1 MFKIIDV
8 SCSSGQVKFSPE
20 TKDGISFCTL
30 SAACADGFDPDC
42 AVRLTLMP
50 EKEITAWMG
59 IELYSAFW
67 SRPRFGKDFS
77 ELPALQIAE
86 GFGGKPAG
94 LQALLCRFADG
105 KYGFLLPLCKGGYVT
120 SLEGQN
126 GFLCSVTRS
135 NCSGVKE
142 CETIPFVAA
151 EGDDPYALAEKC
163 AGAAAELL
171 GNGLKVRTERKYPEV
186 FEYLG
191 WCSWDAMEIW
201 VNEEEILEKCAEFRE
216 KNIPVRWAI
225 LDDMWADIAWT
236 KELPKFTDHSI
247 SFGVMHS
254 SPMRDYEADPV
265 RFPNGLKGC
274 IGKMKERF
282 GLKAGVWHPT
292 CGYWQG
298 LEPGSA
304 AAEKLADYTVTV
316 KDGSIMPDLTD
327 PGKSYGFYSTMH
339 AFFKDCGADFLKID
353 NQSFIRRRY
362 RDMIPAGTAAENLY
376 AGIEPSV
383 AKYFDGDLINCMG
396 MAAENMFS
404 RKTSAI
410 SRCSD
415 DFQPENR
422 AWFAKHLLQCAY
434 NGMVQGQFCYNDWD
448 MWWSDDEQGPKNSI
462 LRALSGGPIYVSD
475 RIGRS
480 RPEVFRPLCF
490 SDGRILRPD
499 RAALPTADCLLSD
512 MTVEEKP
519 MKVMNIAGKA
529 GYIAAF
535 DLHTDGTSVAGS
547 VSPAEIP
554 GLNGES
560 FVLYEHFSGEY
571 RVMAK
576 DDLFA
581 FTLKDADDYRLF
593 SFTPI
598 ENGIAVIGDASK
610 FIGAKAVTASAPGSV
625 TLYEG
630 GMLKIWSETPITSAE
645 DESGALAVERNSDL
659 YTVRTEMGGV
669 ITFR

>member
-1 MFKIIDV
+1 MFKIIDTA
-8 SCSSGQVKFSPE
+8 CSGGEVRVSPE
-20 TKDGISFCTL
+20 TRGDISLCSL
-30 SAACADGFDPDC
+30 SAFCKEGFDPDC
-42 AVRLTLMP
+42 AVRLTMMP
-50 EKEITAWMG
+50 EKKIVSWMG

-77 ELPALQIAE
+77 ELPVVQIAE

-94 LQALLCRFADG
+94 LQALLWKCEDG
-105 KYGFLLPLCKGGYVT
+105 KYGFMLPLCSGGYVT

-126 GFLCSVTRS
+126 GYLCSVTRS
-135 NCSGVKE
+135 NCSGLNG
-142 CETIPFVAA
+142 CDTIAFVAA

-163 AGAAAELL
+163 ARAAADILD
-171 GNGLKVRTERKYPEV
+171 NGLKVRSERKYPEI

-201 VNEEEILEKCAEFRE
+201 VNEEELLEKCTEFKE
-216 KNIPVRWAI
+216 KEIPVRWAI

-236 KELPKFTDHSI
+236 EKLPKFTSHSI
-247 SFGVMHS
+247 SFGVMHA
-254 SPMRDYEADPV
+254 SPMRDYEADPE
-265 RFPNGLKGC
+265 RFPDGLKGC
-274 IGKMKERF
+274 IGKMKEQF
-282 GLKAGVWHPT
+282 GLKVGVWHPT
-292 CGYWQG
+292 TGYWKG
-298 LEPGSA
+298 LTPDGK
-304 AAEKLADYTVTV
+304 AAEKLAGYTVTA
-316 KDGSIMPDLTD
+316 KDGSVLPDLSD
-327 PGKSYGFYSTMH
+327 PEKVYGFYSTMH
-339 AFFKDCGADFLKID
+339 SFFKDCGADFLKID
-353 NQSFIRRRY
+353 NQSSIRRWY
-362 RDMIPAGTAAENLY
+362 RDMVPAGTAAENLY

-383 AKYFDGDLINCMG
+383 ERYFGGDLINCMG

-404 RKTSAI
+404 RKASAV

-434 NGMVQGQFCYNDWD
+434 NGMVQGQYCYNDWD

-480 RPEVFRPLCF
+480 RAGIFRPLCF

-499 RAALPTADCLLSD
+499 QVAVPTADCLLSD
-512 MTVEEKP
+512 MTAEARP
-519 MKVMNIAGKA
+519 IKVMNIAGKT

-535 DLHTDGTSVAGS
+535 NLHTDGTSVEGS

-554 GLNGES
+554 GLAGEK

-571 RVMAK
+571 RVMARNET
-576 DDLFA
+576 FA
-581 FTLKDADDYRLF
+581 FALRDADDFRLF
-593 SFTPI
+593 SFAPV
-598 ENGIAVIGDASK
+598 EDGIAIIGDGEK
-610 FIGAKAVTASAPGSV
+610 FIGSKAVTAAEPGSV

-630 GMLKIWSETPITSAE
+630 GLLKLWSEHPITSAE
-645 DESGALAVERNSDL
+645 DAGGSLSIGKNGDL
-659 YTVRTEMGGV
+659 YTIRSEKGGV
-669 ITFR
+669 IRYR